1 VIAYRV
7 VFTPEAM
14 NQLSALYTVLAE
26 ASSRERASR
35 YVDSVV
41 ALCEGL
47 RHFPLRGARRD
58 DIRPGLRL
66 THYRGRTTI
75 LFQVGSDEV
84 ATAVRISPRPYNSRH
99 HPPESK
105 KSASTRFRSSHSF
118 G

>member
-84 ATAVRISPRPYNSRH
+84 AIIGIFHGGQNFAAALQQ
-99 HPPESK
+99 PPPP
-105 KSASTRFRSSHSF
+105 A
-118 G
+118 